1 MPISLRSAAL
11 PALILA
17 VALPLFATAPASA
30 GSISSVPSFGF
41 TTSGQIGSS
50 GITGFNS
57 ISYQSQADPIW
68 GTTGSRYLG
77 KFLVGPLP
85 EGLSTTYA
93 DTPFS
98 ISVLPAALQVNDT
111 WYKDGLQPIVLTGR
125 LNGMITGTS
134 YSNVVASFDPVS
146 PWVDIVKGG
155 VPDNQTFL
163 AGTGPFL
170 IKAGGTTD
178 ATMNWSLIPTSASP
192 VPVPEPTAFMVIA
205 SGLTIGL
212 VARRR
217 KANRFN
223 A

>member
-1 MPISLRSAAL
+1 MPYSLRSAAL
-11 PALILA
+11 PAIILA
-17 VALPLFATAPASA
+17 LALPFFATNSATA

-50 GITGFNS
+50 GITGFNT

-85 EGLSTTYA
+85 EGISTTYA
-93 DTPFS
+93 NTPFS

-111 WYKDGLQPIVLTGR
+111 WYKDGLQPVVLTGR

-146 PWVDIVKGG
+146 PWVDIVNGG
-155 VPDNQTFL
+155 VPGNQTFL

-170 IKAGGTTD
+170 VAAGGTTD
-178 ATMNWSLIPTSASP
+178 ATMNWALIPSASP
-192 VPVPEPTAFMVIA
+192 VPVPEPTAFMIIA
-205 SGLTIGL
+205 SGLTVGL

-217 KANRFN
+217 KTNRFQ